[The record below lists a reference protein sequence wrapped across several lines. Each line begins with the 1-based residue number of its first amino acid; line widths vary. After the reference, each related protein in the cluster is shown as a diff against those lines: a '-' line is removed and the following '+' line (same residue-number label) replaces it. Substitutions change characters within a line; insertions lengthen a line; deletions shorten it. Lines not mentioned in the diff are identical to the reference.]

1 MDACGRP
8 PEARRPKGG
17 TPVIQLDVLSVS
29 KYNASEDYVLILRE
43 HDGQRL
49 LPIVIGEPEA
59 HAIARA
65 ANGLYQARP
74 STHDLLA
81 SVISR
86 LGAHLERIV
95 IHDLRDETFFCQ
107 LELKGE
113 RGLLEIDCRTSDGV
127 AVALRTTSPIFATE
141 EVFGQA
147 AVLPG
152 SGQADA
158 EPNA

>member
-1 MDACGRP
+1 M
-8 PEARRPKGG
+8 
-17 TPVIQLDVLSVS
+17 IQLDVLSVS
-29 KYNASEDYVLILRE
+29 KYQGSDDYVLVLRE

-65 ANGLYQARP
+65 ANGLLAARP

-81 SVISR
+81 SVIGR
-86 LGAHLERIV
+86 LGAQLERIL
-95 IHDLRDETFFCQ
+95 IHDLRNETFFCQ

-113 RGLLEIDCRTSDGV
+113 RGLLEIDCRTSDAV

-141 EVFGQA
+141 EVIGQA
-147 AVLPG
+147 AVMPDP
-152 SGQADA
+152 GQADE

>member
-1 MDACGRP
+1 M
-8 PEARRPKGG
+8 
-17 TPVIQLDVLSVS
+17 IQLDVLSVS
-29 KYNASEDYVLILRE
+29 KYQGSEDYVLVLRE

-65 ANGLYQARP
+65 ANGMFPARP
-74 STHDLLA
+74 ATHDLLA
-81 SVISR
+81 GVIGR
-86 LGAHLERIV
+86 LGARLERIL

-127 AVALRTTSPIFATE
+127 AVALRTSSPIFATE
-141 EVFGQA
+141 EVVGQA
-147 AVLPG
+147 AVLPEAG
-152 SGQADA
+152 PSEE
-158 EPNA
+158 EPHA

>member
-1 MDACGRP
+1 M
-8 PEARRPKGG
+8 
-17 TPVIQLDVLSVS
+17 IQLDVLSVS
-29 KYNASEDYVLILRE
+29 KYNGTEDYVLVLRE
-43 HDGQRL
+43 HAGQRL

-86 LGAHLERIV
+86 LGAHLECIL

-141 EVFGQA
+141 EVVGQA
-147 AVLPG
+147 AVLPAT
-152 SGQADA
+152 GQEDEAPDA
-158 EPNA
+158 